1 MRKGLIIAMIIAM
14 IIVIALAISVTMAIT
29 PACAQA
35 VKGYGPIMG
44 GMWGCGNGP
53 GINGYG
59 LGIFGGLNQGF
70 PPAGWGLAGIAGY
83 GTGLPFSGFGQGF
96 PFAGYRL

>member
-1 MRKGLIIAMIIAM
+1 MRKGLIVA
-14 IIVIALAISVTMAIT
+14 IALAIAVIMMVSTVN
-29 PACAQA
+29 AQA

-44 GMWGCGNGP
+44 GMWGCGLGC

-70 PPAGWGLAGIAGY
+70 PFAGRGQAGFAGY
-83 GTGLPFSGFGQGF
+83 GIGLPFNSFGPGF
-96 PFAGYRL
+96 PFAGCGI